1 MTRKD
6 LNTGENISLL
16 IFIKSKVNMR
26 QIFDDEPDTEEES
39 VLRLSESL
47 DNTEDYI
54 DPQEMYGMGDFHLR

>member
-39 VLRLSESL
+39 V
-47 DNTEDYI
+47 
-54 DPQEMYGMGDFHLR
+54 